1 MQVKPQTLMVAIQS
15 VAAQLKAMDR
25 QLQEDEPSNAAELE
39 QLLVSYEVAAADLEK
54 AYREALTQYGGFPS
68 YEELVKPFEGS

>member
-15 VAAQLKAMDR
+15 VAAQLKAMDQ
-25 QLQEDEPSNAAELE
+25 QLQEAEPSNAAELE

-54 AYREALTQYGGFPS
+54 AYREALTQYGGFPT
-68 YEELVKPFEGS
+68 YEVGQAV